1 MLRRL
6 ITAVAATMVAGVLAV
21 PAAQADTGD
30 IIAPQ
35 NVPHTAADGWQAG
48 TCTTDTP
55 QCSPVTPAQFY
66 TKAAG
71 HPLIGFTQYT
81 IKLEEYEAGKT
92 IPIGSAGTIRVDLP
106 PGLTVNPEATVN
118 GEGKPVRC
126 TLAEFEEKKP
136 ADPFESPNCPATTQV
151 GEEQLTL
158 KVIAGPGKGSE
169 VPPTPSVTKVP
180 LYNLV
185 PAAGEPALFGFKLG
199 APGAKK
205 SVFLKT
211 DIAWESDY
219 HAGFTIELPT
229 PNPGTLSWKSRLVNL
244 GKSGDGTYITNPT
257 TCTNPAQAPFQKNLS
272 TFLRARPAAEVNP
285 GFPTGATPFEAP
297 LPPGIQV
304 EDCAAVPF
312 TPTLEVGAGTSE
324 VDSPARPSVTVKL
337 PFVTGGE
344 TISQSHVRS
353 AKVTLPSGMGLNPAG
368 ANGLVACTDAQ
379 FAKGKRVENNSC
391 PVASKI
397 GTAEVDSPPLP
408 DGSLKGDVYV
418 GEQKSTDPS
427 SGEEFRILVEAK
439 SKQYGIVSRLVGNV
453 VANPVTGQLTAVLDE
468 QETGQFAGTLPKGLP
483 QVPVES
489 VRMRFDSGNA
499 VLTSPPT
506 CAASET
512 TSVMEPWSTPASTK
526 TPSSKFTLTSQP
538 GGGTCS
544 QTMAGRPFA
553 PPYTAKTDS
562 NTAGAKSPF
571 RVHIGR
577 PDGQQELKVVDVT
590 LPKGLTG
597 KLAGLQ
603 YCSESALASAAASS
617 GAAVRAKPPC
627 QDKSFLGGAE
637 TSAGTGGDPL
647 KIPGNAYLA
656 GPYKGAPISMAVI
669 TPAVAGPY
677 DLGTVV
683 VRVALFV
690 DPATAQVNA
699 VSDAIPDVY
708 GGVKLDIRS
717 IDVNVTRPGF
727 MRNPTNCQA
736 QATSGTIKGGGGD
749 PADPAAFSSY
759 PVSAPFQATGCNK
772 LDFKPKLTTQLFGPT
787 ARAKNPRIKA
797 VLTARNGD
805 ANLSRS
811 ALTLPHSLF
820 LDQSHIRTVCTRKQ
834 LAAQACPKAAV
845 YGHAKATSPLL
856 DRALK
861 GPVYLVSSDNPLP
874 DLVADLRG
882 QINIQLHGVISS
894 KRGGIKTVFTPL
906 PDVAVKQFVLNME
919 GGEKSLLVNSR
930 NLCSGP
936 QVSVMNLKAQNGK
949 KVVDN
954 RLPLNVKGCQK
965 KK

>member
-1 MLRRL
+1 
-6 ITAVAATMVAGVLAV
+6 MVVGVLAV
-21 PAAQADTGD
+21 PFAQADTGN

-55 QCSPVTPAQFY
+55 ECSPETPAQFY
-66 TKAAG
+66 TKAGG
-71 HPLIGFTQYT
+71 HPQIGFTQYT
-81 IKLEEYEAGKT
+81 IKQEEYEAGKT

-106 PGLTVNPEATVN
+106 PGLTVNPEAT
-118 GEGKPVRC
+118 PVRC
-126 TLAEFEEKKP
+126 TLAQFEEKKP
-136 ADPFESPNCPATTQV
+136 ADPSEGPNCPAGSQV
-151 GEEQLTL
+151 GEELLTV
-158 KVIAGPGKGSE
+158 KVVLGPGKGTA
-169 VPPTPSVTKVP
+169 VPPTPGATRVP

-185 PAAGEPALFGFKLG
+185 PAEGEPALFGFKIG
-199 APGAKK
+199 APPVKK
-205 SVFLKT
+205 PVFLKT

-229 PNPGTLSWKSRLVNL
+229 PSPGTLSWKSRLVNF

-257 TCTNPAQAPFQKNLS
+257 TCTNPTQAPFQKNLS
-272 TFLRARPAAEVNP
+272 TFLRARPAVEVNP
-285 GFPTGATPFEAP
+285 GFPVGATPFEAP
-297 LPPGIQV
+297 LPPGVQV

-312 TPTLEVGAGTSE
+312 DPTLEVGAGTIE
-324 VDSPARPSVTVKL
+324 ADSPARPSVTVKL

-353 AKVTLPSGMGLNPAG
+353 ARVTLPGGMGLNPSG
-368 ANGLVACTDAQ
+368 AVGLAACTDAQ
-379 FAKGKRVENNSC
+379 FAKGQRVGNNSC
-391 PVASKI
+391 PAASKI
-397 GTAEVDSPPLP
+397 GTVEVDSPPLP

-418 GEQKSTDPS
+418 GEQKSSDPS
-427 SGEEFRILVEAK
+427 SGEEFRVLIEAK
-439 SKQYGIVSRLVGNV
+439 SQRYGIVSRLVGNV
-453 VANPVTGQLTAVLDE
+453 IANPVTGQLTAVLDE
-468 QETGQFAGTLPKGLP
+468 QEVGQFAGTLPRGLP

-506 CAASET
+506 CAVSET

-526 TPSSKFTLTSQP
+526 TPSSKFTLTTQP

-553 PPYTAKTDS
+553 PAYTAKTDS
-562 NTAGAKSPF
+562 TTAAAKSPF
-571 RVHIGR
+571 RVHIAR

-603 YCSESALASAAASS
+603 YCSETALASAASATGRS
-617 GAAVRAKPPC
+617 VLAKPACP
-627 QDKSFLGGAE
+627 DKSFLGTAD
-637 TSAGTGGDPL
+637 TTAGTGKDPL

-656 GPYKGAPISMAVI
+656 GPYKGAPISMAVV

-699 VSDAIPDVY
+699 VSDSIPDVF
-708 GGVKLDIRS
+708 GGVKLDIRT
-717 IDVNVTRPGF
+717 IDVDVTRKGF
-727 MRNPTNCQA
+727 MRNPTNCAA
-736 QATSGTIKGGGGD
+736 QATSGTLKGGGAN
-749 PADPAAFSSY
+749 PADASTFSSY
-759 PVSAPFQATGCNK
+759 AVSSPFQATGCNK
-772 LDFKPKLTTQLFGPT
+772 LGFKPKLTTQLFGPT

-797 VLTARNGD
+797 VLKARNGD

-820 LDQSHIRTVCTRKQ
+820 LDQSHIGTVCTRKQ
-834 LAAQACPKAAV
+834 LAAQSCPKGAV
-845 YGHAKATSPLL
+845 YGQAQATSPLL
-856 DRALK
+856 DKALK
-861 GPVYLVSSDNPLP
+861 GPVFLVSSDNPLP

-906 PDVAVKQFVLNME
+906 PDVAVRKFVLNMK

-930 NLCSGP
+930 NLCSGS

-954 RLPLNVKGCQK
+954 QLPLNIKGCQK